1 MHKSVN
7 LASLTQR
14 RVHPTEVGLRVNF
27 VSSFIIRGEVKT
39 SLRHLPPRT
48 AHTGSSSKNSH
59 LSQTFRTAHIHP
71 KILRSPKH
79 VRHGQRRYTLG
90 EARAAACISRTMG
103 RGRSCQASSFSS
115 SDGTRS
121 HTLKEV
127 RARSGRTRIAA
138 WKSAMPP
145 SRNCCSRS

>member
-1 MHKSVN
+1 MHQSVN

-14 RVHPTEVGLRVNF
+14 RVHPTKVGRSVNF
-27 VSSFIIRGEVKT
+27 VSSFIICREVKT
-39 SLRHLPPRT
+39 SLRRT
-48 AHTGSSSKNSH
+48 AHKCSSSKNSH
-59 LSQTFRTAHIHP
+59 LSPTFRTTHIHP

-103 RGRSCQASSFSS
+103 RGRPCQASSFSS
-115 SDGTRS
+115 SDGARS